1 MDIPKSTLC
10 DRAKGRSTRTR
21 AHEDAQILSNEE
33 EKELIGWIR
42 KLTSCGYPLKHF
54 AVQEM
59 AQAIQTR
66 RVIRI
71 NDVTA
76 TLIRYDEIG
85 EQ

>member
-21 AHEDAQILSNEE
+21 ADEDEQILSNEE
-33 EKELIGWIR
+33 EKELIGCIK
-42 KLTSCGYPLKHF
+42 KLTSCGYPPKHF

-59 AQAIQTR
+59 AEAIRTR
-66 RVIRI
+66 RIIGI

-76 TLIRYDEIG
+76 TLIRYNEIG
-85 EQ
+85 KQ